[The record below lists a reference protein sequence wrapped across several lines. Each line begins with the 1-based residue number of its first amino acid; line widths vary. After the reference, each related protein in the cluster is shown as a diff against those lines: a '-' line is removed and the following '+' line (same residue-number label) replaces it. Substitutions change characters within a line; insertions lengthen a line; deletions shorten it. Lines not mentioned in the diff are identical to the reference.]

1 VNRRTTSERAAIA
14 SAALLAMTGLGP
26 QSALPK
32 QTIRVST
39 HLVQITVSAR
49 DRSGPVL
56 DLTKDDF
63 LILDRGKPQKISVFE
78 AEATET
84 MPAARSQLPPETF
97 SNLPLYEADRPRSI
111 TIVLLDN
118 LNTLYG
124 SAPQPFESSPY
135 WMEDLALANA
145 KSHLIDFIRTLD
157 PRDRVAVY
165 GLSGS
170 LHVLCDFTSDRS
182 QLLKVLKNYGTNSVT
197 NREIVEPG
205 AIHTP
210 VPGPEFNGSAN
221 ASADVLAGMANA
233 RRGSVTMAALQS
245 IASHVANIPGRKNLV
260 WLTANLP
267 FSAAAMANTLAPAQI
282 AVYPVDGRGLLPR
295 MSLQSM
301 EGIVDEDAGARG
313 DFAPAQSP
321 DPIGIETMVEL
332 ADDTGGQ
339 ASVNTNAL
347 TDAIRDAV
355 GNSAATYRLGFY
367 VDKNSLD
374 GKFHELKLQ
383 VRRPGLSLRYP
394 KSYFAAEDS
403 SGLQKE
409 RGSAVAM
416 AIHSPF
422 EWSALPLQVRL
433 ARVDRPPHSLEIVG
447 AVDLKS
453 VQMTQDDNLWTGA
466 LTMYMV
472 EQDVAGKVLAQ
483 IPDGLRLRLSEQQYQ
498 EYRVSGI
505 VFRRFIQPKADS
517 TTLRVLVQDPATAN
531 VGSVIIPLA
540 QVK

>member
-14 SAALLAMTGLGP
+14 SAALLAMTALGS
-26 QSALPK
+26 QSSRPK

-39 HLVQITVSAR
+39 HLVQITVSVR
-49 DRSGPVL
+49 DRNGPVL

-63 LILDRGKPQKISVFE
+63 VILDRGKPQKISVFE
-78 AEATET
+78 AEATEIKT
-84 MPAARSQLPPETF
+84 AAKPRLPPDAF
-97 SNLPLYEADRPRSI
+97 SNLPLYEDRPRSI

-124 SAPQPFESSPY
+124 SAPQPFETSPY

-145 KSHLIDFIRTLD
+145 KFHLIDFIRTLD

-182 QLLKVLKNYGTNSVT
+182 QLLRVLKNYETNSVT

-210 VPGPEFNGSAN
+210 GPGSGSDDATN
-221 ASADVLAGMANA
+221 ASALVLAGMANA
-233 RRGSVTMAALQS
+233 RRAGTTMAALQS
-245 IASHVANIPGRKNLV
+245 IAAHVANMPGRKNLV

-267 FSAAAMANTLAPAQI
+267 FSAAAMANILAPAQI

-301 EGIVDEDAGARG
+301 EGVLDEDAVARG
-313 DFAPAQSP
+313 DFAPAQAP
-321 DPIGIETMVEL
+321 EPIGIETMVEL

-347 TDAIRDAV
+347 ADAIRDAV
-355 GNSAATYRLGFY
+355 GNSAATYKLGFY
-367 VDKNSLD
+367 VDKDSLD

-383 VRRPGLSLRYP
+383 IRRPGLNLRYP
-394 KSYFAAEDS
+394 RGYFAAEDS

-433 ARVDRPPHSLEIVG
+433 ARVEKPRPHSVEIVG
-447 AVDLKS
+447 AVDLKNL
-453 VQMTQDDNLWTGA
+453 QMTQEGNLWTGA
-466 LTMYMV
+466 LTVYVV
-472 EQDVAGKVLAQ
+472 EQDVAGKVLTQ

-498 EYRVSGI
+498 DYRVSGI
-505 VFRRFIQPKADS
+505 VFRQFIQPKPDS
-517 TTLRVLVQDPATAN
+517 TTLRVLVQDPASAN